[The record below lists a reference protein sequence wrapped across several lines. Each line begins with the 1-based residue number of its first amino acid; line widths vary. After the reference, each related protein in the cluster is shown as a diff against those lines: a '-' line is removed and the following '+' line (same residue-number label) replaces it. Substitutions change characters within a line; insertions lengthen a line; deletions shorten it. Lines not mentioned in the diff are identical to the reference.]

1 MNPESADA
9 VRDADRWAADPDDM
23 DRRRSLAERVARN
36 LSRNEC
42 ETGLSFF
49 GDDDRARVFSYSPT
63 IVRSLLRHEYARI
76 RWVFATEGGEAGRQ
90 VRDLS
95 TISLSEEGVDI
106 EGVSAEVPLGAL
118 SIKGSPRNRDAPSGI
133 VTTPDDARGVAE
145 AFGGGDAE

>member
-9 VRDADRWAADPDDM
+9 VRDADRWVADPDDM
-23 DRRRSLAERVARN
+23 ERRRSLAERVARN

-95 TISLSEEGVDI
+95 TISLAEEGPDI
-106 EGVSAEVPLGAL
+106 EGVSADLPLGAL
-118 SIKGSPRNRDAPSGI
+118 SLKGSPRRFDKHSGI
-133 VTTPDDARGVAE
+133 ANTPDDARAVAD
-145 AFGGGDAE
+145 AFAGDGE

>member
-9 VRDADRWAADPDDM
+9 VRDADRWVADPDDM
-23 DRRRSLAERVARN
+23 ERRRSLAERVARN

-63 IVRSLLRHEYARI
+63 IVRSLRI

-95 TISLSEEGVDI
+95 TISLAEEGPDI
-106 EGVSAEVPLGAL
+106 EGVSADLPLGAL
-118 SIKGSPRNRDAPSGI
+118 SLKGSPRRFDKHSGI
-133 VTTPDDARGVAE
+133 ANTPDDARAVAD
-145 AFGGGDAE
+145 AFAGDGE